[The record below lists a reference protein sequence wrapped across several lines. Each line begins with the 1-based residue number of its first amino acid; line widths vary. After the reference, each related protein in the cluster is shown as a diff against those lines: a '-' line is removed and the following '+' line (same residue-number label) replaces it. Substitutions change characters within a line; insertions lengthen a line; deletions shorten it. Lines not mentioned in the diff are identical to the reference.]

1 MPLLIEVVEIRGKC
15 PVYHVGES
23 IVVKEGYILDLAG
36 RSAVCMHSLASI
48 FPYYVALS
56 RGVNAQELGLS
67 KRGAASDKA
76 YVQCLDPCH
85 ITGGGTVIFAIGSMP
100 KDIVEG

>member
-1 MPLLIEVVEIRGKC
+1 MPLLIEVVEIRGRC
-15 PVYHVGES
+15 PVYRVGDS
-23 IVVKEGYILDLAG
+23 IVLKEGYILDLAG

-56 RGVNAQELGLS
+56 RGVKAEDLGLS
-67 KRGAASDKA
+67 KRGTATDKA

-85 ITGGGTVIFAIGSMP
+85 ITGGGTVVFAIGGMP
-100 KDIVEG
+100 KGVTEA